1 MKDEQKR
8 FLMTVESQL
17 IQLRSWN
24 VRVREALG
32 VDRLRGA
39 HLGPQE

>member
-39 HLGPQE
+39 YFGNTE